1 MQILKFICPN
11 SDMQLSKFSLTC
23 TVESCKWF
31 GFWLPLLSNSVQIY
45 LSYFEAYLNF
55 SNIWMYLSSFCNVF
69 VQIFIDLHSEELQ
82 MVWILVAVA
91 FQRVNNKVTVGRDAS
106 KHMGTLFFLQKVLF
120 GILKDILP
128 KSSFSDFMISIS
140 MAPDPWLS
148 LVLKASK

>member
-1 MQILKFICPN
+1 
-11 SDMQLSKFSLTC
+11 
-23 TVESCKWF
+23 
-31 GFWLPLLSNSVQIY
+31 
-45 LSYFEAYLNF
+45 
-55 SNIWMYLSSFCNVF
+55 MYLSRFLNVF

-106 KHMGTLFFLQKVLF
+106 KHMGTLFFLQKVLY

-140 MAPDPWLS
+140 MAPDP
-148 LVLKASK
+148 